1 MLARSLSKVRAGA
14 RPLSTAVLPDKPPIA
29 LFGIAG
35 RYASAIYSAAAK
47 KGELAQVD
55 QDLKVGPAAGS
66 PLSSPTQCCA
76 SLSAPGPAATRP
88 LVRTGCGARSQ
99 GAMLCAVAAGRS
111 LDVASIA
118 LGGQAAS
125 PCWRAI

>member
-1 MLARSLSKVRAGA
+1 MLARALSTVRAGA

-55 QDLKVGPAAGS
+55 EDLKVGRAVGVPPVA
-66 PLSSPTQCCA
+66 PLSW
-76 SLSAPGPAATRP
+76 R
-88 LVRTGCGARSQ
+88 
-99 GAMLCAVAAGRS
+99 CAVHADPGRPRRDPVWDKLLCPHS
-111 LDVASIA
+111 VCDARLCHGSR
-118 LGGQAAS
+118 
-125 PCWRAI
+125 PCP